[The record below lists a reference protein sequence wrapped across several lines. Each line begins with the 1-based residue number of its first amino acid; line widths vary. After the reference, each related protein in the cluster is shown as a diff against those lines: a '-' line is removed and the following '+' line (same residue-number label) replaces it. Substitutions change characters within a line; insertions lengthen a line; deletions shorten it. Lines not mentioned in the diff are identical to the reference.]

1 MTTIDI
7 IDIYYPTLD
16 EDPFKDLSDMKK
28 HWFLFADILCLLL
41 KDEMINELPTQK
53 SRVGMGYSEEG
64 AEIALTPSEVGSDRS
79 VSFSQEL
86 NDLFMLLINKGRS
99 MDVVLPLQRVI
110 DTQLSDFEILAVM
123 LAYVA
128 ANNRKYEQQYADLFY
143 NAEKGVSPLTVG
155 LCMDMA
161 RFCLK
166 EADPSS
172 LMSPDSY
179 VNTVLFEREYDIHK
193 KEGMSREL
201 ILRETVVGSVE
212 SDRPVLSSLAPYGTF
227 LPQVS
232 DDETICLKGV
242 CDEIKKSLERS
253 GVTELC
259 GDDGSGRR
267 FLLSAAAEDR
277 PVISV
282 DMKLLTESVAEDIMD
297 ECIGELIFL
306 SNSCDCVPYLFCQGE
321 PTRYGRTLRR
331 FFSGLYGSVP
341 SFFIGTTKPIP
352 DDIIGGCADA
362 VFRITVPEITSHDQ
376 KTLWKEA
383 AKANGLSF
391 KKGFSL
397 DVLVSKYVMSPG
409 RIYEVMLNVSAVNS
423 GKTIDEKILEDQ
435 IRRSCSVQFG
445 ENATRLSSPFTW
457 EDMMISPE
465 SERLLRLA
473 ADRVRFRSTVNE
485 DFGFAKKLPYG
496 RGVAIVFYGP
506 PGTGKTMAAQ
516 VLAND
521 LGLDIYRIDLSQVSS
536 KYIGETEKNLGVV
549 FEAAKNSNAILF
561 FDEADSLF
569 SKRTE
574 VSSSND
580 KYANAETSYLLQ
592 KIEEYSGVSVLATN
606 NMQNFD
612 AAFKR
617 RMTFIIPIEAPDEDT
632 RIRLWEAVFP
642 ADAPLSSQVDVRILA
657 HVAELTGSSIKS
669 AAVSAAYMAAA
680 AGRKIIWE
688 DLISAVEM
696 EGTKAGTLGL
706 GNRLREAIMT
716 GID

>member
-1 MTTIDI
+1 MNTIEI
-7 IDIYYPTLD
+7 IDIFYPILD
-16 EDPFKDLSDMKK
+16 EEPFSSFEDMKR
-28 HWFLFADILCLLL
+28 HWLLFVDLLCLLL
-41 KDEMINELPTQK
+41 KDEMENDLPTQM
-53 SRVGMGYSEEG
+53 SRVGMGYMDGASDMVLSPSGIGTDLSLVYSPELKDLFDLLIKKGEG
-64 AEIALTPSEVGSDRS
+64 
-79 VSFSQEL
+79 SFSL
-86 NDLFMLLINKGRS
+86 SKLF
-99 MDVVLPLQRVI
+99 DH
-110 DTQLSDFEILAVM
+110 LSDTEILAV
-123 LAYVA
+123 LLCYAGQT
-128 ANNRKYEQQYADLFY
+128 NRRYEQLF
-143 NAEKGVSPLTVG
+143 AELYCKSEKDISAPTVG

-161 RFCLK
+161 RFFLS
-166 EADPSS
+166 EADPAP
-172 LMSPDSY
+172 LLAPDSY
-179 VNTVLFEREYDIHK
+179 INSFIFELPGDPYRA
-193 KEGMSREL
+193 EGMSREL
-201 ILRETVVGSVE
+201 VIKAPVMSFIEDS
-212 SDRPVLSSLAPYGTF
+212 SPVLFALKPYARIM
-227 LPQVS
+227 LPS
-232 DDETICLKGV
+232 DDDATICLTEV
-242 CDEIKKSLERS
+242 YDELKKALLKSRVIEI
-253 GVTELC
+253 C
-259 GDDGSGRR
+259 GEEGSGRR
-267 FLLSAAAEDR
+267 FLLSKASGEKS
-277 PVISV
+277 IILV
-282 DMKLLTESVAEDIMD
+282 DMKLFYENMSDDIFEDCITELVFLGSACG
-297 ECIGELIFL
+297 CI
-306 SNSCDCVPYLFCQGE
+306 PYLMCQDDAMFHE
-321 PTRYGRTLRR
+321 RALRR
-331 FFSGLYGSVP
+331 FFTGLFDRVP
-341 SFFIGTTKPIP
+341 VFCIGTQKPIS
-352 DDIIGGCADA
+352 DDILGGCADA
-362 VFRITVPEITSHDQ
+362 IFRINVPEMTAHHQ

-383 AKANGLSF
+383 TKSNGLSF
-391 KKGFSL
+391 KKGYSL

-409 RIYEVMLNVSAVNS
+409 RIYEVAKNVAAANPKSV
-423 GKTIDEKILEDQ
+423 IDEKILEEQ

-465 SERLLRLA
+465 SEKLLRMA
-473 ADRVRFRSTVNE
+473 ADRVRYRSTVNE
-485 DFGFAKKLPYG
+485 DFGFNKKLPYG

-549 FEAAKNSNAILF
+549 FDAAKNSNAILF

-632 RIRLWEAVFP
+632 RVRLWEAVFP
-642 ADAPLSSQVDVRILA
+642 ADAPLSAEVDVRILA

-680 AGRKIIWE
+680 AGRKITWE
-688 DLISAVEM
+688 DLVTAVEL

-706 GNRLREAIMT
+706 GNRLREAILT